1 MTKQDLV
8 KAIGTFD
15 EKDLQDVLD
24 LLEII
29 NGERYNNKEF
39 NDNMVWSNIKGVAKN
54 FKNPQYKYV
63 EVWTATNGLSGM
75 ITEAINEAKADG
87 FRWHDTQY
95 TMGNN
100 QGVLIHSALLIFKKD

>member
-1 MTKQDLV
+1 MNKEQLL
-8 KAIGTFD
+8 KAIGTY
-15 EKDLQDVLD
+15 EGDLEDVLE
-24 LLEII
+24 LLEIL
-29 NGERYNNKEF
+29 NGERCN
-39 NDNMVWSNIKGVAKN
+39 NDNHNDTLTWSAIKGTAKG

-63 EVWTATNGLSGM
+63 EVWTATNGLSAM
-75 ITEAINEAKADG
+75 ITDAINEAKKEG